1 MPNTAKRDEKRA
13 EKALFKRLLNY
24 QEMVQSMK
32 YEIVKLQEELN
43 NYKLNKEEAK
53 TRASWQYYMI
63 SRSLIDL
70 EI

>member
-1 MPNTAKRDEKRA
+1 
-13 EKALFKRLLNY
+13 
-24 QEMVQSMK
+24 MVQSMK

-43 NYKLNKEEAK
+43 NYKLNKEEAEK
-53 TRASWQYYMI
+53 TRASWQDYMI